1 MNQGVIHGM
10 LENLGFRVDVVSN
23 GQEAIDAALHISYG
37 LLFTDR
43 HAPGVDGDDR
53 PHQCGKKC
61 FRTIGKDSE
70 RI

>member
-1 MNQGVIHGM
+1 
-10 LENLGFRVDVVSN
+10 VDVVSN

-37 LLFTDR
+37 LLFTDC